1 MAAGAEFWC
10 DVRDSNPLPADYE
23 SAAPPLKLPSHR
35 RSWGKDP
42 ALRNDPE
49 GAFEIFLADR

>member
-35 RSWGKDP
+35 RSGKGS
-42 ALRNDPE
+42 
-49 GAFEIFLADR
+49 GAQGTLKSFLPIDE